1 MINTRLFNAVASAVI
16 FFQAPSTPLQS
27 PRARIEGVVLR
38 AGSTEPVVG
47 ARVTLARP
55 NELNTD
61 TTSSSTSAGGSLN
74 LLRVPPVSAGD
85 VGVRIATAPPLPIPP
100 VLTDNGGRFSFSDI
114 EAGTYRLLVQQDGF
128 VRQEYGQRVST
139 GQGTPLNLNSGDVL
153 KDLTI
158 RLIPAGNVGGRI
170 VENSGKPAVSVP
182 LQLLRAVYNRFGQRT
197 FQTAGNARTNDRGE
211 YRFYWIT
218 PGRYYLAGGTPQGV
232 PATPGGIAGSP
243 NESGDS

>member
-1 MINTRLFNAVASAVI
+1 
-16 FFQAPSTPLQS
+16 
-27 PRARIEGVVLR
+27 
-38 AGSTEPVVG
+38 
-47 ARVTLARP
+47 
-55 NELNTD
+55 
-61 TTSSSTSAGGSLN
+61 
-74 LLRVPPVSAGD
+74 
-85 VGVRIATAPPLPIPP
+85 
-100 VLTDNGGRFSFSDI
+100 LTDNGGRFSFTDI

-158 RLIPAGNVGGRI
+158 RLTPAGNVAGRI
-170 VENSGKPAVSVP
+170 VENSGKPAVSIP

-232 PATPGGIAGSP
+232 PATPGAIAGSP
-243 NESGDS
+243 NESGDSYAFTFYPGVTDITRAIALEVRPGGDLVADFSVAKQQLFTIRGRIVDDGSATVVCEHRTRVSTDEWYEFYVQQKSHLQSRHRSI